1 MGLFGKIKNIL
12 FEDDDEVG
20 EMPVYTKEDVKEVQ
34 KAIEEEHIQAPFDPN
49 PINPTNE
56 SHFNNVKRD
65 IDMQFDDNDVIGEV
79 KGAKEIVQVPEP
91 EVPPVVVEKPK
102 EEKKSPFLSF
112 DEAEFERLNS
122 RITSNENKVRS
133 ESIKETPT
141 REIKNEM
148 PAFSEARRA
157 NNNFSSTS
165 TMTEKSVNNPDRYKI
180 NVPSGKKPFKPS
192 PVISPVY
199 GILDKNYKKDE
210 IVDKKDGMKREKIV
224 KPIVH
229 KDNDNVEVDVYEE
242 KAIAAVDID
251 SVRKKAFGGLE
262 MLERK
267 ATSDTLEKQK
277 NKKEEVV
284 VKEVPVKEEIPKEKV
299 VKKEEPSVEDQL
311 EDKEFEVTNVI
322 DVSEEKDNI
331 EEKFPVKEEKKQ
343 KPKALDEMEK
353 TNTLQILDD
362 IEKELNSIKPIS
374 KENSVSE
381 DDEMREHLEKSDT
394 LENDLFNLIDSMYEQ
409 DDQGEEEEND

>member
-49 PINPTNE
+49 PINSTNE

-91 EVPPVVVEKPK
+91 EVSPVVVEKPK

-133 ESIKETPT
+133 ESLKEVPT
-141 REIKNEM
+141 RESKNEM

-180 NVPSGKKPFKPS
+180 NVTSGKKPFKPS

-210 IVDKKDGMKREKIV
+210 IVDKKDGMKREKVV

-277 NKKEEVV
+277 AKKEEVV
-284 VKEVPVKEEIPKEKV
+284 VKEVPVKEEIPKEKA

-374 KENSVSE
+374 KESSVSE

>member
-34 KAIEEEHIQAPFDPN
+34 KAIEEENIQAPFDPN
-49 PINPTNE
+49 PINSTNDA
-56 SHFNNVKRD
+56 HFNNVKRD

-79 KGAKEIVQVPEP
+79 EGAKEVIQSHSEP
-91 EVPPVVVEKPK
+91 EETPFEPVKPK

-112 DEAEFERLNS
+112 DEDEFERLNS
-122 RITSNENKVRS
+122 YVNNNEAKQKNDNVREVSRENKTEVPS
-133 ESIKETPT
+133 Y
-141 REIKNEM
+141 N
-148 PAFSEARRA
+148 EARRA

-165 TMTEKSVNNPDRYKI
+165 APVEKKENDPERYKI
-180 NVPSGKKPFKPS
+180 SATPGRKPFKPS

-229 KDNDNVEVDVYEE
+229 KVEDNEENVEVDVYEE
-242 KAIAAVDID
+242 KNTVTVDID
-251 SVRKKAFGGLE
+251 SVRKKAYGGLE
-262 MLERK
+262 LLEK
-267 ATSDTLEKQK
+267 QATSDTLEKQK
-277 NKKEEVV
+277 AEKPEVDV
-284 VKEVPVKEEIPKEKV
+284 KVKEVVP
-299 VKKEEPSVEDQL
+299 EEPSVEEQL
-311 EDKEFEVTNVI
+311 DDDKDFEVTNVI

-331 EEKFPVKEEKKQ
+331 EEKFPVKEEVKQ

-374 KENSVSE
+374 KEESPNE
-381 DDEMREHLEKSDT
+381 EDEMKEHLERSDT

-409 DDQGEEEEND
+409 DEQGEEEEND